1 MAITITP
8 AETVAAARVG
18 GTPEELAEITRV
30 LGIATAHIARYL
42 GDSYDDADA
51 VTLNGAA
58 VQLARYLY
66 DQPTVSG
73 GVSFANAMR
82 FSGASNLLF
91 GFRIHRAGLVGGDA
105 VAIAQEAIGSVG
117 NPVVGVDVVAGE
129 LLITFADGVEETH
142 TLPTGGGV
150 DQTARDAA
158 TGAGTAAATA
168 QTGVDANT
176 AAQTAHDANPN
187 AHHIPTTP
195 GGDAVSESAR
205 LPIGNVALR
214 LGWAQSQTPTEAIFT
229 RANDH
234 PIDGAAVGTV
244 AGTPVPV
251 FPPAL
256 NTDPT
261 LYLFIWIAT
270 AQANIADTRLSG
282 GGGTL
287 VGSVSNG
294 AAYTVEGVAGTLYVS
309 NQRLSASLSAYQI
322 SAIVGGD
329 LIASQPWVTEQIAAA
344 SGAPTYTSI
353 VGGTSLDAGLARY
366 TLSDANANALADAIV
381 NATYPRLLVTI
392 TDFGRHYNVWEIVL
406 GWRAYAY
413 GPNHEFYS
421 SYVDNGDGS
430 VHGMNLAID
439 RDSSTAQAVGSL
451 SALGTG
457 ATFNSGSILTIYGVT
472 VQTW

>member
-1 MAITITP
+1 MT
-8 AETVAAARVG
+8 G
-18 GTPEELAEITRV
+18 Q
-30 LGIATAHIARYL
+30 
-42 GDSYDDADA
+42 
-51 VTLNGAA
+51 AA
-58 VQLARYLY
+58 VDA
-66 DQPTVSG
+66 
-73 GVSFANAMR
+73 ANADGM
-82 FSGASNLLF
+82 
-91 GFRIHRAGLVGGDA
+91 
-105 VAIAQEAIGSVG
+105 GSVG
-117 NPVVGVDVVAGE
+117 NPVTNVV
-129 LLITFADGVEETH
+129 FADS
-142 TLPTGGGV
+142 TLTVTYADGSTATYTIVSGGGGV

-176 AAQTAHDANPN
+176 TAQTEHAANPS
-187 AHHIPTTP
+187 AHHVPTTP

-214 LGWAQSQTPTEAIFT
+214 LGWAQSETPTEAIFT
-229 RANDH
+229 RADNH

-261 LYLFIWIAT
+261 LYLFVWIAT
-270 AQANIADTRLSG
+270 GAANIADIRLSG

-287 VGSVSNG
+287 IGSLSNG
-294 AAYTVEGVAGTLYVS
+294 TAYTVESVAGTLYVS

-344 SGAPTYTSI
+344 SGAPTYTLI
-353 VGGTSLDAGLARY
+353 TGPTSLDTGNARY
-366 TLSDANANALADAIV
+366 TLSDPNANALADAII
-381 NATYPRLLVTI
+381 NATYPRLLVTL
-392 TDFGRHYNVWEIVL
+392 TDFNRHYNVWEIPL
-406 GWRAYAY
+406 GWRSYGY

-421 SYVDNGDGS
+421 EYVDNADGS

-439 RDSSTAQAVGSL
+439 RNSATAQAVGSL
-451 SALGTG
+451 TATGAG
-457 ATFNSGSILTIYGVT
+457 ATFNSGTALNIYGVS
-472 VQTW
+472 

>member
-8 AETVAAARVG
+8 AETAAAARVG
-18 GTPEELAEITRV
+18 ETAEELAEITRV

-42 GDSYDDADA
+42 DDAYADADA

-58 VQLARYLY
+58 VQLARFLY
-66 DQPTVSG
+66 DQPTVSP
-73 GVSFANAMR
+73 GVGYANAMR

-105 VAIAQEAIGSVG
+105 VAVAQEAIGSVG

-129 LLITFADGVEETH
+129 LVITFADGVEETH
-142 TLPTGGGV
+142 TLPTGGDGV

-187 AHHIPTTP
+187 AHHLPTTP

-205 LPIGNVALR
+205 LPIGSVALR
-214 LGWAQSQTPTEAIFT
+214 LGWAQSQTPAQAIFT
-229 RANDH
+229 RADNH

-244 AGTPVPV
+244 AGLAVPV

-270 AQANIADTRLSG
+270 AQANIADIRLSG

-287 VGSVSNG
+287 IGSVSNG
-294 AAYTVEGVAGTLYVS
+294 AAYTVESVAGTLYVS

-344 SGAPTYTSI
+344 SGAPTYTLI
-353 VGGTSLDAGLARY
+353 TGPTSLDTGNARY
-366 TLSDANANALADAIV
+366 TLSDPNANALADAIV
-381 NATYPRLLVTI
+381 NATYPRLLVTL
-392 TDFGRHYNVWEIVL
+392 TDFNRHYNVWEIPL
-406 GWRAYAY
+406 GWKTFAY

-421 SYVDNGDGS
+421 TYVDNGDGT

-439 RDSSTAQAVGSL
+439 RNSATAQAVGSL
-451 SALGTG
+451 SATGAG
-457 ATFNSGSILTIYGVT
+457 ATFNSGSSLTIYGVS
-472 VQTW
+472 